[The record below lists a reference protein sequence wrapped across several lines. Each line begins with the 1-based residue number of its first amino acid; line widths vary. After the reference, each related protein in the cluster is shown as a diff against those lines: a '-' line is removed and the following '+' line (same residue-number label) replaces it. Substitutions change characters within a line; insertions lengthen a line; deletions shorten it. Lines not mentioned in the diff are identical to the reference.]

1 MSVEWKDSYKI
12 GDPEVDAQHQ
22 HLFELINELAAVD
35 SMHDLRPLVMQIY
48 KATREHFE
56 LEEALMRRVNYP
68 DIDAH
73 IAHHAKLLGRLNLLS
88 MDVGKGHMSR
98 PAISSLMN
106 EWALCHVT
114 EDDALL
120 SRYLASSP
128 DK

>member
-12 GDPEVDAQHQ
+12 GDAEVDAQHQ
-22 HLFELINELAAVD
+22 HLFELINELVAVD

-48 KATREHFE
+48 KYTREHFE
-56 LEEALMRRVNYP
+56 LEEALMRRVNFP
-68 DIDAH
+68 GIDAH
-73 IAHHAKLLGRLNLLS
+73 IEHHAKLLDRLNLLS

-106 EWALCHVT
+106 DWALRHVT

-120 SRYLASSP
+120 SGYLASSP
-128 DK
+128 GK